1 MYFGIL
7 IVAGRPDTEAWRE
20 ERHPAMADGDVVA
33 AGATV

>member
-1 MYFGIL
+1 MCFAIL

-20 ERHPAMADGDVVA
+20 ERHPAMADGDVAA